1 MDAIVEQALV
11 KWPNVPHCYGWLALD
26 ARGAWRMRSAPL
38 QQQSPPQNQQ
48 QNLIGE
54 KIVHP
59 VLLGFINRNYTHDEQ
74 GRWYFQNGPQ
84 RVYIDLERA
93 PYIARSQ
100 PSGHF
105 VLHTGEAMTQIETAC
120 LSAQGRLY
128 LQAGDKLAMLD
139 DRDLAQCLMQLH
151 LDGDVVSDDVLLAW
165 LNAPTDDVS
174 LSLQW
179 QGLSIPLKH
188 ILDEEVAARFGFICL
203 PRKMD

>member
-26 ARGAWRMRSAPL
+26 ARGAWRMRSAPI
-38 QQQSPPQNQQ
+38 QEKNIP
-48 QNLIGE
+48 GE
-54 KIVHP
+54 KIIHP
-59 VLLGFINRNYTHDEQ
+59 VLLGFINRNYAHDAQ

-100 PSGHF
+100 PGGHF
-105 VLHTGEAMTQIETAC
+105 VLHTSEEMTRIETAY

-128 LQAGDKLAMLD
+128 LQASDKLAMLD
-139 DRDLAQCLMQLH
+139 DRDLAQCLTQLH
-151 LDGDVVSDDVLLAW
+151 LNGDVVGDDVLLAW
-165 LNAPTDDVS
+165 LNAPTDDVE

-188 ILDEEVAARFGFICL
+188 ILDEEVAAHFGFICL
-203 PRKMD
+203 PRSMA